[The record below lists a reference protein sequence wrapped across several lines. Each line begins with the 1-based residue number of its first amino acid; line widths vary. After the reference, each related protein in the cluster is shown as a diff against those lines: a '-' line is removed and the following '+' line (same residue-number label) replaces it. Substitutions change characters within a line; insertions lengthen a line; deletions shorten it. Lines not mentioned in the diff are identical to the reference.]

1 MSEPA
6 AVEIPQSSPLAD
18 YLAHRAEIDQAMTRV
33 LESGR
38 YILGREVEAFESE
51 FATYLGLAGAV
62 GVANGTDALEL
73 ALRALGVGLGD
84 AVYTVSHTAVATV
97 AAIERTGAVPVLLD
111 VDDETF
117 TLDPDRLATALA
129 HSHDLGGARPRAIV
143 PVHLYGHPANMP
155 AILDIARRAGLLV
168 VEDCSQA
175 HGARLGGQPVG
186 TFGDAASFSFYPTKN
201 LGALGDGGL
210 VASDDPTVATRV
222 RELRQYGWRD
232 RYVSATPGMNSRLD
246 ELQAAVL
253 RVKLRHLD
261 AENDRRRAIAARY
274 EARLRGSAV
283 RPPTVSVGSRHVF
296 HQYVIRTKSRDTL
309 RKRLRDRGVATAIHY
324 PVAVHRQPA
333 YTGRVP
339 IPHNLAVTDRLVDE
353 IVSLPVFPALSDAD
367 VDRVSEAILDLVRL

>member
-1 MSEPA
+1 
-6 AVEIPQSSPLAD
+6 
-18 YLAHRAEIDQAMTRV
+18 
-33 LESGR
+33 
-38 YILGREVEAFESE
+38 
-51 FATYLGLAGAV
+51 
-62 GVANGTDALEL
+62 
-73 ALRALGVGLGD
+73 
-84 AVYTVSHTAVATV
+84 
-97 AAIERTGAVPVLLD
+97 
-111 VDDETF
+111 
-117 TLDPDRLATALA
+117 
-129 HSHDLGGARPRAIV
+129 
-143 PVHLYGHPANMP
+143 
-155 AILDIARRAGLLV
+155 
-168 VEDCSQA
+168 
-175 HGARLGGQPVG
+175 
-186 TFGDAASFSFYPTKN
+186 
-201 LGALGDGGL
+201 
-210 VASDDPTVATRV
+210 
-222 RELRQYGWRD
+222 
-232 RYVSATPGMNSRLD
+232 MNSRLD